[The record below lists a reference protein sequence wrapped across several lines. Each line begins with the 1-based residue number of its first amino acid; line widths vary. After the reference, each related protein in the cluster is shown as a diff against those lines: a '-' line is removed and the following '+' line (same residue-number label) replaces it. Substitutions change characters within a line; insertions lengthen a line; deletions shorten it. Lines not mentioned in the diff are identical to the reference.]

1 MPMPIELQKGYKN
14 KILYTYS
21 IQRTNMQQ
29 QQQQQYRYNRR
40 SSNFDE
46 LRKNETTSR
55 AGLGWET
62 GEEEKV
68 LSMRLNKS
76 SYDEIASELK
86 RTSRSIQTRLYQSVC
101 KSVET
106 DNEDESSLIAKY
118 DIDSEDF
125 LLFKTQRQEKLNKFE
140 SRKEQSSQP
149 FRKPKRYDSER
160 PQYTTPF
167 ENKSYSLRNDLN
179 TLRQEVYELRR
190 IVNDLK

>member
-1 MPMPIELQKGYKN
+1 M
-14 KILYTYS
+14 LYVYS
-21 IQRTNMQQ
+21 FQRTNMQQ
-29 QQQQQYRYNRR
+29 QQQNQPQQQQYRYNRR

-46 LRKNETTSR
+46 LRRNEPTSR

-76 SYDEIASELK
+76 TYDEIASELK

-140 SRKEQSSQP
+140 SRKEQSSQQSQS
-149 FRKPKRYDSER
+149 FRKPKRFDSER

-167 ENKSYSLRNDLN
+167 ENKNYSLRNDLN
-179 TLRQEVYELRR
+179 SLRQEVYELRR
-190 IVNDLK
+190 IVSELKGH

>member
-1 MPMPIELQKGYKN
+1 
-14 KILYTYS
+14 
-21 IQRTNMQQ
+21 MQQ
-29 QQQQQYRYNRR
+29 NQQQYRYNRR

-46 LRKNETTSR
+46 LRRNEATSR

-68 LSMRLNKS
+68 LAMRLNKA
-76 SYDEIASELK
+76 SYDDIASELK

-106 DNEDESSLIAKY
+106 ENEDEPSLIAKY
-118 DIDSEDF
+118 DIDNEDF

-140 SRKEQSSQP
+140 GRKEHFQ
-149 FRKPKRYDSER
+149 KPKRFDTEK

-167 ENKSYSLRNDLN
+167 ENKTYSLRNELN
-179 TLRQEVYELRR
+179 TLRHEVQELRR
-190 IVNDLK
+190 IVNDMRQS

>member
-1 MPMPIELQKGYKN
+1 
-14 KILYTYS
+14 
-21 IQRTNMQQ
+21 MQQ
-29 QQQQQYRYNRR
+29 QQQQTQQYRYNRR

-46 LRKNETTSR
+46 LRRNDATSR

-62 GEEEKV
+62 GEEDKV

-76 SYDEIASELK
+76 SYDEIATELK

-106 DNEDESSLIAKY
+106 ENEDESSLIAKY

-125 LLFKTQRQEKLNKFE
+125 LLFKTQRQEKLSKFE
-140 SRKEQSSQP
+140 SRKEQTSQT
-149 FRKPKRYDSER
+149 FQKPKRFNTEK

-167 ENKSYSLRNDLN
+167 ENKNYSMRNDLN

-190 IVNDLK
+190 IVSELKGH

>member
-1 MPMPIELQKGYKN
+1 M
-14 KILYTYS
+14 LYVYS
-21 IQRTNMQQ
+21 FQRTNMQQ
-29 QQQQQYRYNRR
+29 QQNQQQQQYRYNRR

-46 LRKNETTSR
+46 LRRNEPTSR

-68 LSMRLNKS
+68 LSMRLYKS
-76 SYDEIASELK
+76 TYDEIASELK

-140 SRKEQSSQP
+140 SRKEQSQSSQSSQS
-149 FRKPKRYDSER
+149 FRKPKRFDSER

-167 ENKSYSLRNDLN
+167 ENKNYSLRNDLN

-190 IVNDLK
+190 IVSELK

>member
-1 MPMPIELQKGYKN
+1 M
-14 KILYTYS
+14 LYVYS
-21 IQRTNMQQ
+21 FQRTNMQQ
-29 QQQQQYRYNRR
+29 QQQNQQQQYRYNRR

-46 LRKNETTSR
+46 LRRNEPTSR

-76 SYDEIASELK
+76 TYDEIASELK

-149 FRKPKRYDSER
+149 FRKPKRFDSER

-190 IVNDLK
+190 IVSEMK

>member
-1 MPMPIELQKGYKN
+1 
-14 KILYTYS
+14 
-21 IQRTNMQQ
+21 MQQ
-29 QQQQQYRYNRR
+29 QNQQQYRYNRR

-46 LRKNETTSR
+46 LRRNEPTSR

-76 SYDEIASELK
+76 TYDEIASELK

-125 LLFKTQRQEKLNKFE
+125 LLFKTQRQDKLNKFE
-140 SRKEQSSQP
+140 SRKEQP
-149 FRKPKRYDSER
+149 FRKPKRFDSER

-167 ENKSYSLRNDLN
+167 ENKNYSLRNDLN
-179 TLRQEVYELRR
+179 TLRQEFYELRR
-190 IVNDLK
+190 IVSELKGQ